1 MGHIQKFQTKRGNEE
16 IEMKIL
22 FINPPGYGTNEYPTI
37 GRLIAITP
45 EIAIKRL
52 IRKINTLRRR
62 TKFNEI

>member
-1 MGHIQKFQTKRGNEE
+1 
-16 IEMKIL
+16 MKIL